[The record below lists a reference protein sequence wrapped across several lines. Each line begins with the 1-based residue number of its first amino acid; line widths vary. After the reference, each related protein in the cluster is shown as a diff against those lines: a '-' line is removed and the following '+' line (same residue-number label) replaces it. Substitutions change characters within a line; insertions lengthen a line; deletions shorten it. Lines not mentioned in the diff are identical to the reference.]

1 MKINWKA
8 TVITGAAAVAVV
20 AGAVIYAL
28 VDQNNTRVAAEERGG
43 GSIAVVREDS
53 HLLDDAGDDAI
64 TIVEFLDFECEA
76 CGAYYP
82 VVEELRVKYEGQI
95 NYVVRYF
102 PLPGHINSENSAVAA
117 EAAARQGRFE
127 EMYKRL
133 FETQAQWGESQQSQ
147 AELFRSYATELGL
160 DMAAYDEAV
169 ADPTTLE
176 RVRSDLDDGRALGV
190 DRTPTFFVDGEP
202 LVIERWNDL
211 EEAITTRLDN
221 TP

>member
-1 MKINWKA
+1 KINWKA

-82 VVEELRVKYEGQI
+82 VVEEL
-95 NYVVRYF
+95 
-102 PLPGHINSENSAVAA
+102 
-117 EAAARQGRFE
+117 
-127 EMYKRL
+127 
-133 FETQAQWGESQQSQ
+133 
-147 AELFRSYATELGL
+147 
-160 DMAAYDEAV
+160 
-169 ADPTTLE
+169 
-176 RVRSDLDDGRALGV
+176 
-190 DRTPTFFVDGEP
+190 
-202 LVIERWNDL
+202 
-211 EEAITTRLDN
+211 
-221 TP
+221 